1 MRNSISPSVRI
12 QTLLAFAGSH
22 QQLMQLLQ
30 LRIERYQLPYWRS
43 WITSIWMRVSINCE
57 ETTSIDFES
66 KPIAREQQF
75 EIFQFRITTS
85 LISSR
90 IYGFIAF
97 IGGKSTGVIRGLRE
111 KIHAFQTKPEV
122 HGHWPRHDP
131 RGQKGLDETKR
142 LAMRISL
149 ITNLEPKWLRYESR
163 QIEDDIACVVRLG
176 E

>member
-97 IGGKSTGVIRGLRE
+97 IGGKNTGTIPGLRE
-111 KIHAFQTKPEV
+111 KFAQVLLVQDGTRNTRSVQKSGGHA
-122 HGHWPRHDP
+122 R
-131 RGQKGLDETKR
+131 RR
-142 LAMRISL
+142 LAYRISL
-149 ITNLEPKWLRYESR
+149 ITNLEPKWLRCR
-163 QIEDDIACVVRLG
+163 TFCFACRNLRVTRYG
-176 E
+176 Q

>member
-97 IGGKSTGVIRGLRE
+97 IGGKNKGTIPGLRE
-111 KIHAFQTKPEV
+111 KFAQVLLVQDGTRNTRSSQIGIGEAKKACEAHQPDYKPWAKMATVQHCWNWVTAAMCHEMREV
-122 HGHWPRHDP
+122 
-131 RGQKGLDETKR
+131 
-142 LAMRISL
+142 
-149 ITNLEPKWLRYESR
+149 
-163 QIEDDIACVVRLG
+163 
-176 E
+176 